1 MKKSK
6 SVLGF
11 WVLVGLALGVSFGM
25 LFGSFTI
32 GLPMGF
38 YASFLV
44 AIIVD
49 RSYRG
54 LSRLTK

>member
-6 SVLGF
+6 SMLGF

-25 LFGSFTI
+25 LFGSFVV

-54 LSRLTK
+54 ISRFAK